1 MVTVWWSAAHLIQY
15 SFLNPEKT
23 ITSENYAQQINEM
36 HPKLQ
41 CLPSTDQQ
49 KRPNSSP
56 QQCPTTCHTTNSSK
70 VEQIGLQRF
79 ASSTIFTWPFTNLAP
94 LLQASQQLFAGKMF
108 PQPAGCRKCFLR
120 VHWIPKH
127 GYLHYRNKQTHFSLA
142 KIYWL

>member
-15 SFLNPEKT
+15 SFLNPDKT

-49 KRPNSSP
+49 KGPNSSP
-56 QQCPTTCHTTNSSK
+56 QQCPITCRTTNSSK

-79 ASSTIFTWPFTNLAP
+79 ASSTIFTWPLTNWP
-94 LLQASQQLFAGKMF
+94 PFLQASQLFARKML
-108 PQPAGCRKCFLR
+108 PQTAGCRTCFLR

-127 GYLHYRNKQTHFSLA
+127 GYLHYRNKQTYSSLA
-142 KIYWL
+142 KMYSL